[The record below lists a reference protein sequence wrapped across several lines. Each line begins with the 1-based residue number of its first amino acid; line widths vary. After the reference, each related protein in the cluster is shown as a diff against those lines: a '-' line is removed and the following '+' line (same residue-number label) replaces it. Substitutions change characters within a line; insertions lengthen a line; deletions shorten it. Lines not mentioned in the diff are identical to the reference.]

1 MDFINFT
8 ITENDSGRRLDKVTR
23 RILPQMPLTAIYK
36 HIRKGF
42 IKLNQKRAKAETIV
56 KIDDTIQVA
65 AFLKE
70 DIYLQQQN
78 KLAIKNPVI
87 SPAISIEDIFVNE
100 HIRIINKPYDI
111 SVHGD
116 SKEKTSLADIIAKDF
131 FEKDKNQSLS
141 FRPGPLHRLDRKTTG
156 IIAFSQSLTGARW
169 FSNAIQHHDIS
180 KTYLAILEGTLDST
194 KKWTDSIERK
204 TEAKTSSFVTSRCSS
219 DGKAA
224 VSIVQ
229 PVDYGTYNN
238 KPVTIAKIEILTGRT
253 HQIRVHCSSHGFP
266 LLGDTAYGGSKINE
280 KQNFFLH
287 AWHLGICENPLSLP
301 RDIYAPL
308 PANFR
313 NMLNK
318 CLPNFDSKSYNIKSY
333 EGIK

>member
-1 MDFINFT
+1 MMDFINF
-8 ITENDSGRRLDKVTR
+8 ILTENDSERRLDKVVR
-23 RILPQMPLTAIYK
+23 RILPQTPLTAIYK
-36 HIRKGF
+36 HIRKGL

-56 KIDDTIQVA
+56 KTGDTIQIA
-65 AFLKE
+65 AFLKD
-70 DIYLQQQN
+70 DISIQQQ
-78 KLAIKNPVI
+78 KKTVIKNPTI
-87 SPAISIEDIFVNE
+87 AIEDIFINE

-111 SVHGD
+111 NVHGD
-116 SKEKTSLADIIAKDF
+116 SKEKTSLADIIANDF
-131 FEKDKNQSLS
+131 FEKEKNQSLS

-194 KKWTDSIERK
+194 KKWTDAIERK
-204 TEAKTSSFVTSRCSS
+204 SEAKNNSFITSKCSS
-219 DGKAA
+219 DGKDA

-266 LLGDTAYGGSKINE
+266 LLGDTAYGGTKINE

-287 AWHLGICENPLSLP
+287 AWHLGICKNPLSLP
-301 RDIYAPL
+301 QDIYAPI
-308 PANFR
+308 PVYFM

-318 CLPNFDSKSYNIKSY
+318 CLPNFDSKPYNIKSY